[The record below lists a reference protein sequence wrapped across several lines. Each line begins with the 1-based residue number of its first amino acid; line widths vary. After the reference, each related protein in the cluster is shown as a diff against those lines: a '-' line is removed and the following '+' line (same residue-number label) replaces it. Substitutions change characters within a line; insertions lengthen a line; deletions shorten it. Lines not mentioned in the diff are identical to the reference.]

1 MATQPASI
9 SGSSSLLR
17 AHGTGLQWLQGLSA
31 KGPINF
37 RASLHRISCGFLTS
51 QHHKISSLMLKMEE
65 GAQQGIVWWASGDE
79 LFLED
84 GESVEAVSVQ
94 QAETE

>member
-1 MATQPASI
+1 
-9 SGSSSLLR
+9 
-17 AHGTGLQWLQGLSA
+17 
-31 KGPINF
+31 
-37 RASLHRISCGFLTS
+37 
-51 QHHKISSLMLKMEE
+51 MLEMEE

-84 GESVEAVSVQ
+84 GESVGAVSVQ